1 MRRFAI
7 PIALLLAL
15 AACGDGEGGGTTS
28 TGPTET
34 TAATSTTS
42 TSGETTT
49 TDSDGF
55 PVSVTAFNGEVTI
68 EEKPQRIVALSATA
82 TENLFAIGAGD
93 QVVAVDSTSNHP
105 EGAPITD
112 LSAFEPNIEAI
123 AAHEP
128 DLVVVSDDLGEVIA
142 GLNALGVS
150 VIQQPAAQTLD
161 DVYAQIEQLG
171 AATGH
176 VGESARLVG
185 DMQIGIDAIL
195 ASNQAPPGSTFYHE
209 LDNFFFSVTSGTF
222 VGSLYTLAGL
232 VNIADEA
239 QGAETGYPQLSAEFI
254 IESDPDLIF
263 LADTKCCGESADTVA
278 DRPGWNQLTAVA
290 NDSVIALDD
299 DIASRWGPRVVDFLA
314 VIVESVNA
322 LEPEPV

>member
-1 MRRFAI
+1 MRRTAI
-7 PIALLLAL
+7 PIALLLLL
-15 AACGDGEGGGTTS
+15 AACGSSEGGDTTS

-34 TAATSTTS
+34 TAAPTTTS
-42 TSGETTT
+42 TPVETTT
-49 TDSDGF
+49 TGSDGF
-55 PVSVTAFNGEVTI
+55 PVSITAANGEVTI
-68 EEKPQRIVALSATA
+68 EEMPRSIVSLSATA

-93 QVVAVDSTSNHP
+93 QVVAVDSTSNYP
-105 EGAPITD
+105 EEAPITD

-123 AAHEP
+123 AEYEP
-128 DLVVVSDDLGEVIA
+128 DLVVVSDDLGDVIA
-142 GLNALGVS
+142 GLGALGIT

-176 VGESARLVG
+176 IGEAAEVVSE
-185 DMQIGIDAIL
+185 MQVGIDAVL
-195 ASNQAPPGSTFYHE
+195 ASNEAAPGSTFYHE
-209 LDNFFFSVTSGTF
+209 LDEFFFSVTSGTF

-232 VNIADEA
+232 ENIADGAE
-239 QGAETGYPQLSAEFI
+239 GAETGYPQLSPEFI
-254 IESDPDLIF
+254 IDSDPDLIF
-263 LADTKCCGESADTVA
+263 LADTKCCEESAETVA
-278 DRPGWNQLTAVA
+278 ARPGWDQLTAVA

-322 LEPEPV
+322 LEPEPA